1 MGVDDVLKVI
11 LLLIGFC
18 ALLFLTY
25 VTTRYVGG
33 KHNKAMKGRN
43 ISVLETV
50 PLGMDKRLHLV
61 KAGNTHVLIAST
73 SKTVE
78 FLTVVT
84 LENPVP
90 EQGADPGSMGEQ
102 QAKPATSS
110 WEDGSPFDFRSL
122 FDKYIGVYKTKKD
135 HTDKIHDDGQMTDMP
150 GNRDFRIN
158 LDRLKKMIQKNEI
171 VQENGDDNT
180 NEK

>member
-1 MGVDDVLKVI
+1 MGVDDVLKVV

-33 KHNKAMKGRN
+33 KQNKAMKGRH

-50 PLGMDKRLHLV
+50 PLGMDKRLHLI
-61 KAGNTHVLIAST
+61 KAGNTYVLIAST

-78 FLTVVT
+78 FLTAVN
-84 LENPVP
+84 LEDSAP
-90 EQGADPGSMGEQ
+90 EQVTDTGRMGGQ
-102 QAKPATSS
+102 QAEPATSS
-110 WEDGSPFDFRSL
+110 GEEESPFGFKSL
-122 FDKYIGVYKTKKD
+122 FDKYISIYKIKKD
-135 HTDKIHDDGQMTDMP
+135 HTDKIHGEELNADMP
-150 GNRDFRIN
+150 GNRDFRAN
-158 LDRLKKMIQKNEI
+158 LGKLKKIIQKNEI